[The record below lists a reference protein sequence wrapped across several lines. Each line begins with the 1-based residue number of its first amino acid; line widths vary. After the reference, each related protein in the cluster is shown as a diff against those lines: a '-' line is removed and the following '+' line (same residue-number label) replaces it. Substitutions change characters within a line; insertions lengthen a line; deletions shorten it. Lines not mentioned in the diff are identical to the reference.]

1 VNFTIENIAR
11 FNTIRDTYDGR
22 WTTPG
27 QITSWPRMNVNGA
40 ESKGN
45 GAQTGSRTW
54 FKADYIRLKNVM
66 LSYNLNSEVTRRL
79 KISNARFYVQGTNL
93 WTYSDWFSYD
103 IEFVGTAT
111 GIVPQTRNFTA
122 GVQFS
127 F

>member
-1 VNFTIENIAR
+1 
-11 FNTIRDTYDGR
+11 
-22 WTTPG
+22 
-27 QITSWPRMNVNGA
+27 MNLNGA

-66 LSYNLNSEVTRRL
+66 LSYNLSNEITRRL
-79 KISNARFYVQGTNL
+79 KINNARFYVQGTNL

-122 GVQFS
+122 GIQFG